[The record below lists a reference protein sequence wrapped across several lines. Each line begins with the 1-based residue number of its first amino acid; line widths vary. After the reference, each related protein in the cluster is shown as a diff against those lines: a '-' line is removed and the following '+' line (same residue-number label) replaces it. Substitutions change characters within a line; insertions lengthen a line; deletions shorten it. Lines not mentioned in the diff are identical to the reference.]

1 MNKSPRIYGSRWDR
15 ERLIFLRTHPL
26 CVMCHEQGRVT
37 AATVVDHIIPHKL
50 KEALNS
56 GNAEAIA
63 KAQKLFW
70 SRKNWQGCV
79 SSTTTLRSNEWRNAV
94 SSWAVTRTV
103 FHLTVHRTG
112 SDDNNSHMCGS
123 YEGGGRV
130 KSSQLCACVTARPP
144 LFAQPRNEKFFS
156 GRFRWQ
162 DGARNRPT

>member
-1 MNKSPRIYGSRWDR
+1 MNKSPRIYGSKWDR
-15 ERLIFLRTHPL
+15 ERLLFLRTHPL
-26 CVMCHEQGRVT
+26 CAMCHEQGRVT

-70 SRKNWQGCV
+70 SRKNWQGLCKQHHD
-79 SSTTTLRSNEWRNAV
+79 STKQRMEKRGV
-94 SSWAVTRTV
+94 VVGCDETV